1 MMKLYN
7 KNKKGTI
14 ILSHYR
20 SGGTQLKLIISNILD
35 AEGSTRDSDFG
46 EIDFDLHSVISKK
59 DFYSKLKSERYGVT
73 LINNPIVISWI
84 NNNED
89 VFEYLKEN
97 FHIFGLKRKDKLKC
111 LLSLGV
117 WERFILAGLYES
129 YDRWTDKNLKQF
141 HEDTLNDL
149 LKPKEVG
156 IGYKSIAEN
165 SDNTHHSHL
174 NQVVKIY
181 LDELNVLETLC
192 NKFKVDTINY
202 EDYEHNKSFLVD
214 YFPKTKRNATII
226 KDTYKGK
233 IPYVT
238 SDYLDYY
245 EDSVREILKSWG
257 MSND

>member
-1 MMKLYN
+1 MIKLYN

-20 SGGTQLKLIISNILD
+20 SGGTQLKLILSAILKAD
-35 AEGSTRDSDFG
+35 DLSEL
-46 EIDFDLHSVISKK
+46 DFDLNQTDLREEFNSKLSNDNYSVI
-59 DFYSKLKSERYGVT
+59 LV
-73 LINNPIVISWI
+73 NNPITISWI
-84 NNNED
+84 NNNQD
-89 VFEYLKEN
+89 IFEYLQEN
-97 FHIFGLKRKDKLKC
+97 FHIVGLKRKDKVKC
-111 LLSLGV
+111 LLSLGL
-117 WERFILAGLYES
+117 WERFIASGLFTNYKN
-129 YDRWTDKNLKQF
+129 WTKENMEQF
-141 HEDTLNDL
+141 HKDTLSRL
-149 LKPKEVG
+149 LPPKEVG

-257 MSND
+257 ISND

>member
-1 MMKLYN
+1 MMELYN

-129 YDRWTDKNLKQF
+129 YDWWTDKNLKQF

-165 SDNTHHSHL
+165 SD
-174 NQVVKIY
+174 
-181 LDELNVLETLC
+181 E
-192 NKFKVDTINY
+192 
-202 EDYEHNKSFLVD
+202 
-214 YFPKTKRNATII
+214 
-226 KDTYKGK
+226 
-233 IPYVT
+233 
-238 SDYLDYY
+238 
-245 EDSVREILKSWG
+245 
-257 MSND
+257 